1 MTTYHRGPRRPPL
14 SPDTVDHILQR
25 YSGGATVPEIA
36 DDLDMPRTRV
46 DAEVVKAGIERP
58 RRTVCD
64 SGIPPQQLRR
74 EYEAG
79 ASIADLVYAH
89 DLKRSSVLTALHRA
103 GTDMRPPPEPSTP
116 RGMPSDAATSIAG
129 GNQLGGDGR

>member
-1 MTTYHRGPRRPPL
+1 MTTYHRGPRRPQVP
-14 SPDTVDHILQR
+14 PDTVERILQR
-25 YSGGATVPEIA
+25 YRSGATIPDIA
-36 DDLDMPRTRV
+36 DDLDIPRTWV
-46 DAEVVKAGIERP
+46 EAEVVKAGIERP
-58 RRTVCD
+58 RRTVGD

-103 GTDMRPPPEPSTP
+103 GTDMRPPPQPSTA
-116 RGMPSDAATSIAG
+116 RRTPSDAAPGIPG
-129 GNQLGGDGR
+129 GNRPNGDGW